1 MAPLTD
7 PRRPG
12 RGAPFQPDTSSAT
25 LFALLLA
32 VAMPALVVALA
43 AGWRPLDA
51 DQSASLGQW
60 VARLTGRGAAASTSP
75 APAADWAVANGWFF
89 TQVHGQP
96 GAPPSH
102 GYAVTDSDG
111 MTFWSEYQRL
121 GGPTVLGYPLS
132 RRFTADGAT
141 MQVFQRG
148 VLRYDAAAERVR
160 PLRLLDRLH
169 EEGRDTALAAQWGVP
184 LLETPAPAEA
194 PPEAVEDRLAALFA
208 DYPAFP
214 AYLRSVPD
222 PAATYGLPTS
232 AVHDVGAFYV
242 VRFQGGA
249 LQEWKQEV
257 PWARAGDVTAANI
270 GEIAVAL
277 GVFPDQAL
285 TPVPAAGASGVAVR

>member
-7 PRRPG
+7 PRRTG
-12 RGAPFQPDTSSAT
+12 RGAPFQQDTSSAT
-25 LFALLLA
+25 LFALVLA

-51 DQSASLGQW
+51 EQTASLGEW
-60 VARLTGRGAAASTSP
+60 VSRLTGRDAAASTSP
-75 APAADWAVANGWFF
+75 APAADWAVPNGWFF

-96 GAPPSH
+96 GAPATH

-148 VLRYDAAAERVR
+148 VLRYDSAAERVR

-169 EEGRDTALAAQWGVP
+169 EEGRDDTLAARWSVP
-184 LLETPAPAEA
+184 ALETPAPTDA
-194 PPEAVEDRLAALFA
+194 PTEAVEDRLVILFA

-214 AYLRSVPD
+214 AYLKSVPD
-222 PAATYGLPTS
+222 PASSYGAPTS
-232 AVHDVGAFYV
+232 AVHDAGAFYV

-249 LQEWKQEV
+249 LQQWKEDV
-257 PWARAGDVTAANI
+257 PWARAGEVTAANV
-270 GEIAVAL
+270 GEMAVAL

-285 TPVPAAGASGVAVR
+285 TPVAAARASGVAVQ